1 MASKRVG
8 GLVIVKS
15 DGVQFQAKGSFTYRL
30 SIPKKEAVIGSD
42 SFHGYKEMPVEG
54 FIEGAITDS
63 EKLDLAALI
72 RTTGAVVTLNL
83 ANGKTIVCK
92 DAFYSADGD
101 VTTEEGEIQFR
112 FSGETEEI

>member
-8 GLVIVKS
+8 GLILIKV
-15 DGVQFQAKGSFTYRL
+15 DGVQFQAKGNFTYRL

-42 SFHGYKEMPVEG
+42 SFHGYKETPVEG
-54 FIEGAITDS
+54 MIEGAITDS
-63 EKLDLAALI
+63 ENLDLAALQ
-72 RTTGAVVTLNL
+72 RTVGAVVTLNL

-92 DAFYSADGD
+92 DAFYSADGE
-101 VTTEEGEIQFR
+101 VTTEEGEIQLK